1 MTFEEKLEK
10 ARELIRSATEE
21 LEGVSKHMLYN
32 VEDAIIEAFKILTG
46 KDMLLEEIVII
57 PQKPKPRMIDYQNK
71 INCPKSKGMSISR
84 KRREKGIFN
93 RGILKGYCQGID
105 DARKIVRDCLKELR
119 NEWILEKEKEEK
131 KRMEEIKEI

>member
-10 ARELIRSATEE
+10 ARRLMRSATEE

-46 KDMLLEEIVII
+46 KDMILEEIVII
-57 PQKPKPRMIDYQNK
+57 PQKPKLGMIDYQNK
-71 INCPKSKGMSISR
+71 ISCPKSKGMSISR

-93 RGILKGYCQGID
+93 RGILKGYCLGID
-105 DARKIVRDCLKELR
+105 VARKIIRDCLK
-119 NEWILEKEKEEK
+119 KKKEEK
-131 KRMEEIKEI
+131 KRMEENEK